1 MLKKDDKMP
10 EFEGVNQD
18 GKTIKS
24 TDFAGQKYIIY
35 FFPKANTP
43 GCTAESCNL
52 RDHNTELR
60 EKGYNI
66 IGVSADSVMRQKDFS
81 TKFDLPFPLISD
93 EDNKIINAFG
103 VWGRKKFMGK
113 EYDGIIRTTF
123 IINEKGFIE
132 EVIEKVK
139 TKEHAQQI
147 LNL

>member
-1 MLKKDDKMP
+1 MLKKNDKMP